1 MDKYLGRDVNGYK
14 ARVPVFAGALGI
26 FKVFVLLSRHLRD
39 PVHGVADW
47 REEEVVH
54 LHLRQQ
60 LVDARLLKQMRKVGV
75 EAPLYSQG
83 HSWRAS
89 DQRSSTCSD
98 PDLSSSAPASGQ
110 ERSF

>member
-26 FKVFVLLSRHLRD
+26 FKVFVLLSRRD

-60 LVDARLLKQMRKVGV
+60 LVDARLLKQIRKVGA
-75 EAPLYSQG
+75 EAPAYSQG
-83 HSWRAS
+83 HPWRTS
-89 DQRSSTCSD
+89 DQRSSSCSD
-98 PDLSSSAPASGQ
+98 PDRSSSAPASGQ